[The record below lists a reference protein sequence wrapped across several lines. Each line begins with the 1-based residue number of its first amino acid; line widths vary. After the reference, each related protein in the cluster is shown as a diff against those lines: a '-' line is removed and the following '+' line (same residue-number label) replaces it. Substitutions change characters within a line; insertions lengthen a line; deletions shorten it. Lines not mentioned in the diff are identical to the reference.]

1 MTGTWLVRLKA
12 GLYASAL
19 TVLCKSECLRQ
30 EKGEDRASV
39 RGVKRAPLE
48 GAGKTSEARLD
59 PLCSAEM
66 QSKLLWMKPSIVVWP
81 SIGLI
86 LWMSASG
93 PDPKSDSLAD
103 YMPRV
108 ADEWNTDPLSG
119 ILQQI
124 EDRAPGV
131 RTPN

>member
-1 MTGTWLVRLKA
+1 
-12 GLYASAL
+12 
-19 TVLCKSECLRQ
+19 
-30 EKGEDRASV
+30 
-39 RGVKRAPLE
+39 
-48 GAGKTSEARLD
+48 
-59 PLCSAEM
+59 M

-108 ADEWNTDPLSG
+108 ADEWNTDPLRKYCSR
-119 ILQQI
+119 LKM
-124 EDRAPGV
+124 APPGV